1 MKKKNN
7 IFENKLQELDN
18 LKIESKKEILEKEK
32 KEKDDR
38 EKLKKENQLRA
49 TKFLNDYNEERS
61 ELKKFIKEVN
71 KKFYKKY
78 EMNVI
83 NPFSRNTDG
92 LYCKE
97 TGGYASLF
105 FSSLD
110 FYEINIFVLDVLD
123 DFKYK
128 KPSSTEISLAFKK
141 TNNPNWPSHFLVEVG
156 RGTDSQSNPDYTHKE
171 FTIKDNASK
180 ARKLAIEEFMNRLTD
195 RIKLL

>member
-7 IFENKLQELDN
+7 IFDSKLQELGK
-18 LKIESKKEILEKEK
+18 LTIETKKEILEKEK
-32 KEKDDR
+32 KEQEKK
-38 EKLKKENQLRA
+38 EKLKKLNEIRA
-49 TKFLNDYNEERS
+49 IKFLNDYDEERS
-61 ELKKFIKEVN
+61 DLKKFIKEVN

-97 TGGYASLF
+97 TGGYASIFL
-105 FSSLD
+105 SSLD
-110 FYEINIFVLDVLD
+110 HYEINIFVLDVLD
-123 DFKYK
+123 DIKYK
-128 KPSSTEISLAFKK
+128 KPSSTEISLAFKN
-141 TNNPNWPSHFLVEVG
+141 TNNPNWPTHFLVEVG
-156 RGTDSQSNPDYTHKE
+156 HGFDSQSNPDYIHKE
-171 FTIKDNASK
+171 FTIKDSASK